1 MISSI
6 VVSICISLMINDIEQ
21 LFMCSLVIYTSFF
34 GVLCSFQVLCS
45 FFNWIVCLFVVSPMN
60 FGSFSNQ
67 WGQEKKT
74 TDMKMCVCVCLCVFK
89 FLVQLEYAGNKTN
102 FFILSV
108 ICLPFQ
114 S

>member
-1 MISSI
+1 
-6 VVSICISLMINDIEQ
+6 
-21 LFMCSLVIYTSFF
+21 
-34 GVLCSFQVLCS
+34 
-45 FFNWIVCLFVVSPMN
+45 MN